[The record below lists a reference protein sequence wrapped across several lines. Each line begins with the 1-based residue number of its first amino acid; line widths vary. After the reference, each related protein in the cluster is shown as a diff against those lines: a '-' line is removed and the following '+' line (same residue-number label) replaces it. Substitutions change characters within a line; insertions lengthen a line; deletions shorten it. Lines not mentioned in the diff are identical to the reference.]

1 MQISSIIRRAV
12 AGVAAAS
19 MLVAV
24 AACGTSKDN
33 KTAGGEGGSGTIEV
47 VASINQ
53 WGSVAKDLGGSH
65 VDVTNIMTKT
75 NVEAHD
81 YEPPA
86 RTSRSSAPRRSPS

>member
-33 KTAGGEGGSGTIEV
+33 KTAGGEGGGTIEV

-53 WGSVAKDLGGSH
+53 WGSVA
-65 VDVTNIMTKT
+65 
-75 NVEAHD
+75 
-81 YEPPA
+81 
-86 RTSRSSAPRRSPS
+86 RTSAAPTSTSPTS

>member
-1 MQISSIIRRAV
+1 
-12 AGVAAAS
+12 

-53 WGSVAKDLGGSH
+53 WGSIAKDLG
-65 VDVTNIMTKT
+65 
-75 NVEAHD
+75 A
-81 YEPPA
+81 P
-86 RTSRSSAPRRSPS
+86 TSTSPTS

>member
-47 VASINQ
+47 VALSLI
-53 WGSVAKDLGGSH
+53 H
-65 VDVTNIMTKT
+65 I
-75 NVEAHD
+75 
-81 YEPPA
+81 
-86 RTSRSSAPRRSPS
+86 

>member
-12 AGVAAAS
+12 AGGHAS

-53 WGSVAKDLGGSH
+53 WGSVA
-65 VDVTNIMTKT
+65 T
-75 NVEAHD
+75 
-81 YEPPA
+81 
-86 RTSRSSAPRRSPS
+86 TSAAPTSTSPTS